1 VARPSLAP
9 QGYGKGAQTPKGQ
22 RRQDLILK
30 TAAELFA
37 EHGFG
42 QVSINDIGYAAG
54 VTGPAIYR
62 YFSSKEELLVSVYRR
77 LHEVS
82 GEGLARAIEENSDP
96 VEALVALID
105 VQIQLATEHGAKM
118 RVVEAEWQHVPA
130 DALASLR
137 AENRRQ
143 LRIMQ
148 DALSRARPDLDASE
162 VEVTTH
168 AVIALIS
175 SIIRRRRT
183 KPLTPT
189 QLERLRIVA
198 HCAAFCGSF
207 CDAATTVPAR

>member
-1 VARPSLAP
+1 VAVRPTVAP

-62 YFSSKEELLVSVYRR
+62 YFASKEELLVSVYRR
-77 LHEVS
+77 LHEIS
-82 GEGLARAIEENSDP
+82 GEGLSRAIEENTGAI
-96 VEALVALID
+96 ETLVALLD
-105 VQIQLATEHGAKM
+105 VQIGLATEHGSKM
-118 RVVEAEWQHVPA
+118 RVVEAEWQHLPA
-130 DALASLR
+130 DQVASLR

-143 LRIMQ
+143 LKMMQ
-148 DALSRARPDLDASE
+148 DALAAARPDLEAGE
-162 VEVTTH
+162 VEVTVH

-175 SIIRRRRT
+175 SIIRRRKT
-183 KPLTPT
+183 KPLT
-189 QLERLRIVA
+189 QIQVARLRTVA
-198 HCAAFCGSF
+198 HCAAFCETA
-207 CDAATTVPAR
+207 DAVAALQG

>member
-1 VARPSLAP
+1 VARPTLAP
-9 QGYGKGAQTPKGQ
+9 QGYGKGAQTAKGQ

-62 YFSSKEELLVSVYRR
+62 YFASKEELLVSVYRR
-77 LHEVS
+77 LHEIS
-82 GEGLARAIEENSDP
+82 GEGLAAAIADNPDP
-96 VEALVALID
+96 LDAMVALID
-105 VQIQLATEHGAKM
+105 MQMRLATEHGPKM

-130 DALASLR
+130 DDVASLR

-148 DALSRARPDLDASE
+148 DALAKARPDLDASE
-162 VEVTTH
+162 VEVTVH
-168 AVIALIS
+168 GLIALIS

-183 KPLTPT
+183 KPLTQH
-189 QLERLRIVA
+189 QLERLRTVA
-198 HCAAFCGSF
+198 HCAAFCETAEVL
-207 CDAATTVPAR
+207 AAR